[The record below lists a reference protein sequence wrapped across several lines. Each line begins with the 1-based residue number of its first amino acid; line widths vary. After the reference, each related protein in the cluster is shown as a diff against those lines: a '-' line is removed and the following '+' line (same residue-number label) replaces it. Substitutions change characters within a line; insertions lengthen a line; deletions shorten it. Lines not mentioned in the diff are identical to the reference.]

1 MRKLKLQVQI
11 SIDGF
16 IAGMNGEIDWVT
28 FQWSDDIKK
37 YVDLITQPV
46 DTILLGK
53 NLAMGFI
60 PHWAAVAEDA
70 GNPEQAAGITYTQ
83 IPKIVFSKT
92 WKETEWKNTEIEQ
105 GDFVERIKALKSQKG
120 NDIITY
126 GGVQFVSSLIK
137 EKLIDELHLF
147 VNPTIL
153 GRGKGIF
160 QDINEVQ
167 QFQPVSS
174 QHFDCGI
181 IVLVYQLKPNE

>member
-83 IPKIVFSKT
+83 IPKIVLVKHGKKQSGK
-92 WKETEWKNTEIEQ
+92 I
-105 GDFVERIKALKSQKG
+105 QKLSR
-120 NDIITY
+120 
-126 GGVQFVSSLIK
+126 V
-137 EKLIDELHLF
+137 
-147 VNPTIL
+147 IL
-153 GRGKGIF
+153 
-160 QDINEVQ
+160 
-167 QFQPVSS
+167 
-174 QHFDCGI
+174 
-181 IVLVYQLKPNE
+181 